1 MKKARVAA
9 VAAVIAAAALGF
21 ALRLGTRGQLT
32 SGTRV
37 RALGTDDH
45 YHLRRAR
52 FAVANFPRTVVFDR
66 LMNFPAGAVPIW
78 PPLYDLMLAAPTR
91 ALHGPSA
98 TGEELERQAAWV
110 PPGLAAATVALAAGV
125 GALLFGAGGAVIAAL
140 FVAVCPGHILW
151 TQYGHTDQHVAESFF
166 GTLALLLYLKSRS
179 PAPSQ
184 RRAAAREAAAGLA
197 LAAAV
202 LAWQG
207 AIYWGAVFALAL
219 LLEALRGRTSAFR
232 PALLV
237 LALPAAI
244 TAGATALWTAGF
256 HPPMTYISFG
266 FFQPLFLAALAAG
279 TLLVETSVRAVRGEL
294 SARQARP
301 SLLFLAAAGA
311 VLLPFSAPLAA
322 GLLRGVGYVLG
333 KTSEVAGAAGY
344 VSYPRDWLKGIF
356 EARPLFADGPG
367 LAWKQLSAGF
377 FLAPIAAAAWLVR
390 AVRGERPGL
399 HFGLAVWAAVTLLL
413 AISQRLNVY
422 YAALLAAAVLV
433 EAAKLVHAKLRE
445 GSLSKV
451 APAIAAAAVLV
462 LALPMAPG
470 LVEELRAVRVPGRDL
485 FATLEWMRR
494 NLPHEID
501 AYDPRLLR
509 GETPPSLSRVQ
520 AVLGPWS
527 LGHLILYDAEL
538 PVVANNF
545 GYGFLDSIRFFLAG
559 TEEEALSIARQRK
572 ARWVVATDLV
582 PRLNDYAFYLG
593 RSPLLSGSGREGLSP
608 TPGYFSTMQSRLY
621 DFDGAGASLPGGA
634 VPPLTSFRLVFHS
647 ESAIRRGGRWLA
659 RWKVFEIVEKDRGL
673 RTEDKGPEKQS
684 P

>member
-1 MKKARVAA
+1 MARVAA
-9 VAAVIAAAALGF
+9 VAAVVAAAALGF
-21 ALRLGTRGQLT
+21 GLRLNTRAQLAA
-32 SGTRV
+32 GTRV
-37 RALGTDDH
+37 RALGSDDN

-66 LMNFPAGAVPIW
+66 LMNFPAGGVPIW

-91 ALHGPSA
+91 ALHGPAA
-98 TGEELERQAAWV
+98 TGEELEREAAWV
-110 PPGLAAATVALAAGV
+110 PPVLAAGTIVLAAGV
-125 GALLFGAGGAVIAAL
+125 GGLLFGPGGAVVAAL
-140 FVAVCPGHILW
+140 FLAVCPGHILW

-166 GTLALLLYLKSRS
+166 GTLALLLYLRSRL
-179 PAPSQ
+179 PAPSP

-207 AIYWGAVFALAL
+207 AIYWGALFGLAL
-219 LLEALRGRTSAFR
+219 LFEALRCRTSALR
-232 PALLV
+232 PVLLV

-244 TAGATALWTAGF
+244 TAGATAFWTAGF
-256 HPPMTYISFG
+256 HPPMTYVSFG
-266 FFQPLFLAALAAG
+266 FFQPLFLAAVAAG
-279 TLLVETSVRAVRGEL
+279 TVLVETSVRAVRGEV
-294 SARQARP
+294 SAREIRAP
-301 SLLFLAAAGA
+301 LLFLAIAAA
-311 VLLPFSAPLAA
+311 ALLPFAGTLAA
-322 GLLRGVGYVLG
+322 GLFRGVGYVLG

-377 FLAPIAAAAWLVR
+377 FLAPIAAAAWLL
-390 AVRGERPGL
+390 RGARGDRPGL

-433 EAAKLVHAKLRE
+433 EAAKLVHARLRE
-445 GSLSKV
+445 GSLSRI
-451 APAIAAAAVLV
+451 APAIAAAAVLL
-462 LALPMAPG
+462 LALPMASG

-485 FATLEWMRR
+485 FTTLEWMRR
-494 NLPHEID
+494 NLPHETD
-501 AYDPRLLR
+501 AYDPRLLDADAATLP
-509 GETPPSLSRVQ
+509 GLSRAA

-559 TEEEALSIARQRK
+559 TEEEALSIARRRK

-582 PRLNDYAFYLG
+582 PRMNDYASYLG
-593 RSPLLSGSGREGLSP
+593 KPPLLTASAGGLAP
-608 TPGYFSTMQSRLY
+608 TPGYFRTMQSRLY
-621 DFDGAGASLPGGA
+621 DFDGTGASLPAGA
-634 VPPLTSFRLVFHS
+634 VPPLASFRLVFHS

-659 RWKVFEIVEKDRGL
+659 RWKVFEIVEKEGSGAGSR
-673 RTEDKGPEKQS
+673 
-684 P
+684 